1 MGMRG
6 KVFALFLLIFV
17 CVVFFWLFL
26 FDKEE
31 TEVLEDT
38 EEKQTVNKFIV
49 MVIKKDNN
57 VLTVQDND
65 NIIYSFFLE
74 GDIELGDNVQFE
86 YEGKLDK
93 NKELQDIEIN
103 NYEVLESKNN
113 TSKILLDN
121 GILKK
126 YYEKAYKTLIN
137 MSLDEKIAQ
146 ILLVRYPES
155 NGVDTLKKYQFG
167 GYVFFARD
175 FKNKSVDEVKMM
187 MSDLQNV
194 SKVPILTAVDEEG
207 GKVVRISSN
216 PNLANEPFKSS
227 RELYLEGGFEAIKED
242 TINKSKLLFGL
253 GINLNLA
260 PVVDVSVNSNDYMYS
275 RALGEDSLV
284 TSEYAREVIKAS
296 KGLGVSYT
304 LKHFPGYGNNTDTH
318 SGEAIDN
325 RSYEDI
331 LKNDLPPFE
340 AGIDEGAEAVLVSHN
355 IVNSIDSNNPA
366 SLSTNIHNLLR
377 NKLKFSGIIITD
389 DLAMGATENIDG
401 ATLKAILS
409 GNDLIIT
416 TDYEKSINS
425 VKEAISN
432 KVIDE
437 SLIDRLASRV
447 IAWKY
452 YKKML

>member
-1 MGMRG
+1 MNNFL
-6 KVFALFLLIFV
+6 KVFTLLIFV
-17 CVVFFWLFL
+17 GLLVFGLFI
-26 FDKEE
+26 FDKD
-31 TEVLEDT
+31 EVEVDLEP
-38 EEKQTVNKFIV
+38 KNKELFGI
-49 MVIKKDNN
+49 VIKTDNEL
-57 VLTVQDND
+57 LTIQDKN
-65 NIIYSFFLE
+65 NIIYVFKKNNNL
-74 GDIELGDNVQFE
+74 LAGDNIKVE
-86 YEGKLDK
+86 YKGDLDK
-93 NKELQDIEIN
+93 NKEVQENEII
-103 NYEVLESKNN
+103 S
-113 TSKILLDN
+113 
-121 GILKK
+121 
-126 YYEKAYKTLIN
+126 YEKVDDEYLETMFNEYEDEALEKLKE

-146 ILLVRYPES
+146 IFLVRYPDDGTSVLE
-155 NGVDTLKKYQFG
+155 KYQFG
-167 GYVFFARD
+167 GYVFYAKD
-175 FKNKSVDEVKMM
+175 FENKSYDEVKKMLN
-187 MSDLQNV
+187 DLQSV
-194 SKVPILTAVDEEG
+194 SKIPILTAVDEEG

-216 PNLANEPFKSS
+216 PKLVNEPFKSS

-242 TINKSKLLFGL
+242 TINKSKLLFDL

-260 PVVDVSVNSNDYMYS
+260 PVIDVSVNSNDYMYS
-275 RALGEDSLV
+275 RALGEDSSV
-284 TSEYAREVIKAS
+284 TSKYAKEVIKAS

-304 LKHFPGYGNNTDTH
+304 LKHFPGYGNNADTH
-318 SGEAIDN
+318 NGKAIDN

-366 SLSTNIHNLLR
+366 SLSTSIHNLLR
-377 NKLKFSGIIITD
+377 NKLKFGGIIITD
-389 DLAMGATENIDG
+389 DLAMGATKDIDG

-437 SLIDRLASRV
+437 SLIDRLAFRI

>member
-1 MGMRG
+1 MNNFL
-6 KVFALFLLIFV
+6 KVFTLLIFV
-17 CVVFFWLFL
+17 GLLVFGLFI
-26 FDKEE
+26 FDKD
-31 TEVLEDT
+31 EVEVDLEP
-38 EEKQTVNKFIV
+38 KNKELFGI
-49 MVIKKDNN
+49 VIKTDNEL
-57 VLTVQDND
+57 LTIQDKN
-65 NIIYSFFLE
+65 NIIYVFKKNNNL
-74 GDIELGDNVQFE
+74 LAGDNIKVE
-86 YEGKLDK
+86 YKGDLDK
-93 NKELQDIEIN
+93 NKEVQENEII
-103 NYEVLESKNN
+103 S
-113 TSKILLDN
+113 
-121 GILKK
+121 
-126 YYEKAYKTLIN
+126 YEKVDDEYLETMFNEYEDEAKEKLKE

-146 ILLVRYPES
+146 IFLVRYPDDGTSVLE
-155 NGVDTLKKYQFG
+155 KYQFG
-167 GYVFFARD
+167 GYVFYAKD
-175 FKNKSVDEVKMM
+175 FENKSYDEVKKMLN
-187 MSDLQNV
+187 DLQSV
-194 SKVPILTAVDEEG
+194 SKIPILTAVDEEG

-216 PNLANEPFKSS
+216 PKLVNEPFKSS

-242 TINKSKLLFGL
+242 TINKSKLLFDL

-260 PVVDVSVNSNDYMYS
+260 PVIDVSVNSNDYMYS
-275 RALGEDSLV
+275 RALGEDSSV
-284 TSEYAREVIKAS
+284 TSKYAKEVIKAS

-304 LKHFPGYGNNTDTH
+304 LKHFPGYGNNADTH
-318 SGEAIDN
+318 NGKAIDN

-366 SLSTNIHNLLR
+366 SLSTSIHNLLR
-377 NKLKFSGIIITD
+377 NKLEFKGIIITD
-389 DLAMGATENIDG
+389 DLAMGATKDIDG

-437 SLIDRLASRV
+437 SLIDRLAFRI